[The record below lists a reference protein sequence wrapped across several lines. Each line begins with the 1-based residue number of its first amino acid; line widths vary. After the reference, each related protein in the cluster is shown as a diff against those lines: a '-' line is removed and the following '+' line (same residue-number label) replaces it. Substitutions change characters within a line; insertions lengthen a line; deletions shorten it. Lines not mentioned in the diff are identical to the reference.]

1 MLFSENDKKEIK
13 NISEEAIED
22 YEYNT
27 EIIRKE
33 YSRKSLRQ
41 DINVLTK
48 QVEELAKTVEDLKE
62 QLSQQVVLNKKLQK
76 QLDKKAQAA
85 REGVYDDDYLVNYD

>member
-1 MLFSENDKKEIK
+1 MLFSDNDKKEIK
-13 NISEEAIED
+13 DISEEAIED

-41 DINVLTK
+41 DINALTK

-76 QLDKKAQAA
+76 RLDEHAKAA
-85 REGVYDDDYLVNYD
+85 REGVYDDDCLVNYD

>member
-1 MLFSENDKKEIK
+1 MLFSDNDKKEIK

-41 DINVLTK
+41 DINALTK

-76 QLDKKAQAA
+76 QLDEHAKAA

>member
-1 MLFSENDKKEIK
+1 MLFSDNDKKEIK
-13 NISEEAIED
+13 DISEEAIED

-41 DINVLTK
+41 DINALTK
-48 QVEELAKTVEDLKE
+48 QVEELAKTVEDLKGILPE
-62 QLSQQVVLNKKLQK
+62 VKIKCHGEEIIEIVN
-76 QLDKKAQAA
+76 
-85 REGVYDDDYLVNYD
+85 DDSMIIEKER